1 MIRLVISV
9 VIVILFGVTGARV
22 GALWQVESE
31 PPAQGNMKVAPVQRS
46 QVEWQP
52 QLSEQSPALMERL
65 NRRLQRN
72 VNDFE
77 ASLLK
82 GLLLFQSGALN
93 DAISE
98 LRELTSRAPKFQLAH
113 LVLGDL
119 LTARFAPLDAIGSSA
134 IEGGQR
140 AERDRVVQL
149 QNEARARLLG
159 YLSLADERRVP
170 AALMS
175 LGHRTDYALVVDKGK
190 NRLYVFKNTGPGQPP
205 KAVEDFY
212 IVLGKK
218 TGDKEY
224 EGDLKTPNG
233 VYFITSYLPDEKLPP
248 SMVEGL
254 SLSITLTS
262 STDGLKKQAAAS
274 GSMGQTGSF
283 TVAHHL
289 TVKVVSC

>member
-175 LGHRTDYALVVDKGK
+175 LGTGLTMHWLSTRERIVFMYLKHRARAATKSG
-190 NRLYVFKNTGPGQPP
+190 RGFLYR
-205 KAVEDFY
+205 AW
-212 IVLGKK
+212 
-218 TGDKEY
+218 
-224 EGDLKTPNG
+224 
-233 VYFITSYLPDEKLPP
+233 
-248 SMVEGL
+248 
-254 SLSITLTS
+254 
-262 STDGLKKQAAAS
+262 
-274 GSMGQTGSF
+274 
-283 TVAHHL
+283 
-289 TVKVVSC
+289 